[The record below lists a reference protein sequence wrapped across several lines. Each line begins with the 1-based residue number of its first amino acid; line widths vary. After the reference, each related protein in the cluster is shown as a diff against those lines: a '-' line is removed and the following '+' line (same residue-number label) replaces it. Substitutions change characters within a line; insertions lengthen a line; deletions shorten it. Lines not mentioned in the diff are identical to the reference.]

1 MTSSSRPE
9 AAGTVLTEI
18 TAPDFSEARSC
29 AVETAKPDDDV
40 AERENLP
47 DGELAPGGAAA
58 VEQLD
63 KPACPHAGARAR
75 GVATTR
81 GAGQNAAAAQ
91 TSAASA
97 SERDGM
103 IPALSRRR
111 GRHRG

>member
-63 KPACPHAGARAR
+63 KPACPHETREAPLVSGCATRWRWRATSRRARA
-75 GVATTR
+75 
-81 GAGQNAAAAQ
+81 
-91 TSAASA
+91 
-97 SERDGM
+97 
-103 IPALSRRR
+103 
-111 GRHRG
+111 